1 MNPLIDCHT
10 HIHQH
15 ESIEHKEIINRSL
28 SANVKIIVCAGTSI
42 EDSIHSISLSDK
54 FSNVYSGVGIHP
66 TELKTY
72 GEKES
77 NKIKDLSQNKKVIC
91 ISEIGLDYQDDK
103 TNKILQKE
111 AFRDQLN
118 IAKSVNLPVIFHVR
132 EKNDDFEA
140 WNCRKDIIDILRTD
154 LSVDGV
160 AHYFQGN
167 WNFAKKLLDLGIYI
181 SFAKPILRI
190 KELEETIKKVPS
202 DMFLVETDS
211 YPQPFKKNR
220 NKWTEPYQ
228 LPEIIKKIS
237 DIRKSSVEKISI
249 DTTRNTLSVFSKH
262 HILEGP
268 SRNEFHVHALF
279 PKMKT
284 VLKKF

>member
-10 HIHQH
+10 HIHQYEWIAH
-15 ESIEHKEIINRSL
+15 QEIIKRSL
-28 SANVKIIVCAGTSI
+28 SANVKIIVSAGTSI

-77 NKIKDLSQNKKVIC
+77 NKIKELSQNKKVIC
-91 ISEIGLDYQDDK
+91 ISEIGLDYQK
-103 TNKILQKE
+103 NNTNKILQEE
-111 AFRDQLN
+111 AFRDQLC
-118 IAKSVNLPVIFHVR
+118 IAKSVNLPVIFHIR

-140 WNCRKDIIDILRTD
+140 WDCRKDIIDILKTD
-154 LSVDGV
+154 LKVYGV

-167 WNFAKKLLDLGIYI
+167 WDFAKKLLDLGIYI

-190 KELEETIKKVPS
+190 KELEETIKKIPN

-228 LPEIIKKIS
+228 IPEIIKKIS
-237 DIRKSSVEKISI
+237 EIRKSSIEQVSI
-249 DTTRNTLSVFSKH
+249 DTMRNTLRVFSKH
-262 HILEGP
+262 HKE
-268 SRNEFHVHALF
+268 
-279 PKMKT
+279 
-284 VLKKF
+284 LKNKL

>member
-190 KELEETIKKVPS
+190 KELEETIKKVPN
-202 DMFLVETDS
+202 DMYVVETDS

-228 LPEIIKKIS
+228 IPEIIKKVS

-262 HILEGP
+262 QKELE
-268 SRNEFHVHALF
+268 NKLQ
-279 PKMKT
+279 
-284 VLKKF
+284 

>member
-10 HIHQH
+10 HIHQY
-15 ESIEHKEIINRSL
+15 ESIEHEEIIKRSL
-28 SANVKIIVCAGTSI
+28 SANVKIIVSAGTSI

-77 NKIKDLSQNKKVIC
+77 NKIKELSQNKKVIC
-91 ISEIGLDYQDDK
+91 ISEIGLDYQK
-103 TNKILQKE
+103 NNTNKILQEE
-111 AFRDQLN
+111 AFRDQLC
-118 IAKSVNLPVIFHVR
+118 IAKSVNLPVIFHIR

-140 WNCRKDIIDILRTD
+140 WDCRKDIIDILKTD
-154 LSVDGV
+154 LKVYGV

-167 WNFAKKLLDLGIYI
+167 WDFAKKLLDLGIYI

-190 KELEETIKKVPS
+190 KELEETIKKVPN
-202 DMFLVETDS
+202 DMYVVETDS

-228 LPEIIKKIS
+228 IPEIIKKVS

-262 HILEGP
+262 QKELE
-268 SRNEFHVHALF
+268 NKLQ
-279 PKMKT
+279 
-284 VLKKF
+284 